1 MLLVRHTFPGS
12 SVHSGSVREQ
22 TTCTVDPIDLQ
33 VFCGGEGRKMG
44 CTDRMCP
51 VQVPGGGFQ
60 VAGCSVCPV
69 SPEQTPHPKR
79 EGGKKAPR

>member
-1 MLLVRHTFPGS
+1 
-12 SVHSGSVREQ
+12 
-22 TTCTVDPIDLQ
+22 
-33 VFCGGEGRKMG
+33 MG
-44 CTDRMCP
+44 CKDRMCP

-79 EGGKKAPR
+79 EEGKKAPR